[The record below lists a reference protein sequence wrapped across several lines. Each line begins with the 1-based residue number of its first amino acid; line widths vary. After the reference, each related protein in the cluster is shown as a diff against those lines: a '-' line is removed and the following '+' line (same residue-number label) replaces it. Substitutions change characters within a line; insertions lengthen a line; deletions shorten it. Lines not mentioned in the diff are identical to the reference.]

1 MGKHQSHDKQQTDH
15 TVLGFLS
22 QPGVLDLDVGNDEA
36 VQLFLEK
43 LNKIR
48 NIPEVNGHLALQR
61 HLRIAMTL
69 AKNKK
74 LAILPELESLN
85 ERINRQAKEG
95 IASHQDKR
103 SLVYKLHL
111 ANKEPKT
118 IADFLAGCPIDPT
131 APIGTLLNPRIIE
144 RKRDLSFGPPIRTVL
159 ADTACRPFANDFV
172 CDEAAGF
179 YIVTD
184 EESVIFFD
192 KDEGE
197 FQVLFWRLT
206 SHRFSAGVVFAELI
220 VLRDVFGE
228 QGTPES
234 TAICEWFQDV
244 IDTAV
249 NERRD
254 VRPKSDGTM
263 VQLGYNAGP
272 RDLRV
277 FQLAKSYTKNLD
289 EQTKADHDTE
299 VIAAL
304 TITWA
309 TAKAWLPLDI
319 TNKIE
324 DTLEENGLP
333 RIATRNIPAGN
344 GYRIQFRGLA
354 YNFPTF
360 ERAPPEAYFTYGY
373 SASYHKDPC
382 YVSGVCGISLN
393 VGRTVNPPPSS
404 TLATPGRAPDRF
416 V

>member
-1 MGKHQSHDKQQTDH
+1 
-15 TVLGFLS
+15 
-22 QPGVLDLDVGNDEA
+22 
-36 VQLFLEK
+36 
-43 LNKIR
+43 
-48 NIPEVNGHLALQR
+48 
-61 HLRIAMTL
+61 MTL
-69 AKNKK
+69 
-74 LAILPELESLN
+74 S
-85 ERINRQAKEG
+85 G
-95 IASHQDKR
+95 
-103 SLVYKLHL
+103 
-111 ANKEPKT
+111 
-118 IADFLAGCPIDPT
+118 FLAGYPIDPT
-131 APIGTLLNPRIIE
+131 APISTLLNPRIIE

-172 CDEAAGF
+172 CDEAAEF

-192 KDEGE
+192 KDE
-197 FQVLFWRLT
+197 
-206 SHRFSAGVVFAELI
+206 AGVVFAELI
-220 VLRDVFGE
+220 VVRDVFGE
-228 QGTPES
+228 Q
-234 TAICEWFQDV
+234 AICEWFQDV

-299 VIAAL
+299 RGCRS
-304 TITWA
+304 
-309 TAKAWLPLDI
+309 I

-344 GYRIQFRGLA
+344 GYQIQFRDLA

-360 ERAPPEAYFTYGY
+360 ERGLLYLWLLRTHATCLV
-373 SASYHKDPC
+373 SA
-382 YVSGVCGISLN
+382 VSALMLAV
-393 VGRTVNPPPSS
+393 PS
-404 TLATPGRAPDRF
+404 TLRLPRLWQRQAYAKHDRRPARAAHLVRRRTWAQISNASTGNMRKCWLKVSMIYHPDKNADMPQDWQDLCDAITKRLNSKF
-416 V
+416 S